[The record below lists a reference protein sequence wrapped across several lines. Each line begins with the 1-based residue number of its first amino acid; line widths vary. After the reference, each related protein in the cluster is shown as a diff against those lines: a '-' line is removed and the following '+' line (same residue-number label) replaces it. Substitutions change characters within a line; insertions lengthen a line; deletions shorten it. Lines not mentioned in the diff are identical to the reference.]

1 MSPRGLAPVSL
12 VLALTLAGCTMT
24 TALDVGY
31 PEQGA
36 NRALLA
42 SAGPRRVQIGDVVDH
57 RMETAR
63 VGTKAKDGG
72 DIVTSRS
79 VVDIVREAL
88 GVEMSKNRHVLVSD
102 RPDVLLTAAVEVFR
116 LDTLQ
121 GYRRLQYVGEIIIAL
136 TVADGSTGDT
146 LLTRRYVGIRRRDVD
161 KPDESQWREV
171 LDTALARAMHD
182 LATDPAL
189 VAAVGG
195 SRAPSA
201 RPAT

>member
-1 MSPRGLAPVSL
+1 MTRGLPPVSL
-12 VLALTLAGCTMT
+12 VLALTLAGCAMT
-24 TALDVGY
+24 TALDIGY

-42 SAGPRRVQIGDVVDH
+42 SAAPRRVQISDVVDH

-63 VGTKAKDGG
+63 VGTKPKDGG
-72 DIVTSRS
+72 DIVTSRP

-88 GVEMSKNRHVLVSD
+88 GVEMGKNGHVLVSD
-102 RPDVLLTAAVEVFR
+102 RPDVVLTAAVEVFR
-116 LDTLQ
+116 FDAVQ
-121 GYRRLQYVGEIIIAL
+121 GYRSLQYVGEVIIAL

-146 LLTRRYVGIRRRDVD
+146 LLTRRYVGTRRRDVD

-182 LATDPAL
+182 LATDPDL
-189 VAAVGG
+189 VAALGG
-195 SRAPSA
+195 SRPSA